1 MHPEILTPTQVR
13 VLDRLKGVSSLPTF
27 YMAGG
32 TALALRHGHR
42 RSVDFD
48 FFRDAELDGEALL
61 RELRAALGE
70 VEQIPTDP
78 SALYVVIEGV
88 TTSFFPY
95 RYPLLAPGQ
104 PTQWQFDL
112 ASDDDIAA
120 MKLEAVAGRGSRK
133 DFVDLRILCA
143 SGYPLDL
150 VFDLFDR
157 KFGSRQT
164 SRYHRIRAL
173 SYFADAEAEPMPEM
187 LVEFEWPECVRF
199 FTAEVTRLLDTLG
212 D

>member
-1 MHPEILTPTQVR
+1 MHPEILTPAQIR
-13 VLDRLKGVSSLPTF
+13 VLDRLKGISSLPTF

-95 RYPLLAPGQ
+95 RY
-104 PTQWQFDL
+104 
-112 ASDDDIAA
+112 
-120 MKLEAVAGRGSRK
+120 
-133 DFVDLRILCA
+133 
-143 SGYPLDL
+143 
-150 VFDLFDR
+150 LFDR

-187 LVEFEWPECVRF
+187 LVEFEWTECVRF